1 MSPQSSSGVQRAV
14 RALEVMSRIVLDQQ
28 GRHEHLDRDDPT
40 GKVLEPGWV
49 TPRRTAAWPQTSR
62 TSPVPRSAPSS

>member
-28 GRHEHLDRDDPT
+28 GRHEHLDRDDPDRE
-40 GKVLEPGWV
+40 GPGAGLGHPEADGCV
-49 TPRRTAAWPQTSR
+49 
-62 TSPVPRSAPSS
+62 APNKQDQSGA